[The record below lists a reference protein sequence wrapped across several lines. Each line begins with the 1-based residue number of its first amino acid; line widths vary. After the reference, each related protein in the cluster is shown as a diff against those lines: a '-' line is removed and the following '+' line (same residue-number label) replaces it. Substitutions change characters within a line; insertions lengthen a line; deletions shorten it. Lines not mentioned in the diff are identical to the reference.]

1 MSNLAKKIFRNIAI
15 GCILIISAISKLK
28 ADEITPQTFKPWLN
42 TLKYIRN
49 QYSDGGAVS
58 IIEFMID
65 RLEKIIAEEFEYIRD
80 SKISTVEF
88 QLYKAL
94 ALPIVIS
101 PFYDK
106 YKNIELFPEQV
117 RKNSD
122 NCKICLGK
130 GKDGKYWCFLFE
142 NRCLVIKDYD

>member
-1 MSNLAKKIFRNIAI
+1 MSNLAKKFFRNIAI
-15 GCILIISAISKLK
+15 GCILIISAISSLK
-28 ADEITPQTFKPWLN
+28 ADEITYKSLDSWLN
-42 TLKYIRN
+42 KLEYIQS
-49 QYSDGGAVS
+49 QYSDRGAVS
-58 IIEFMID
+58 IIKFMID
-65 RLEKIIAEEFEYIRD
+65 RLKKIMAEESEYTRG
-80 SKISTVEF
+80 SKTSNVEF

-122 NCKICLGK
+122 NCEICLGK

-142 NRCLVIKDYD
+142 NRCLVIRDYD